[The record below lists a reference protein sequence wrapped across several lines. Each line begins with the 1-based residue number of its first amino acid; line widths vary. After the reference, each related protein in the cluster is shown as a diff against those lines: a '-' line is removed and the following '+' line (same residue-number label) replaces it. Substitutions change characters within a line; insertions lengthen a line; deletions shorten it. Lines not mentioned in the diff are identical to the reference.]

1 MTNFSNKYEISS
13 LFTSRKAASKSGS
26 GNCSG
31 RNTSLGTSHDRVIN
45 LVSKQ
50 DMQNHLEINTS
61 LNANTQSIF
70 RKN

>member
-13 LFTSRKAASKSGS
+13 LFTSRKAPSKSGS
-26 GNCSG
+26 GCQSG
-31 RNTSLGTSHDRVIN
+31 RNTSLGTANDRVIN

-61 LNANTQSIF
+61 LNANTHSIF
-70 RKN
+70 KKS